1 MLFLVLSN
9 GFEVLMSKKKK
20 TEKEKIILMYFQAKN
35 TFKKHCTSQYQTH
48 T

>member
-20 TEKEKIILMYFQAKN
+20 KLKKKNHFNVFSSEKHF
-35 TFKKHCTSQYQTH
+35 
-48 T
+48 